1 MSVFSGLKQPI
12 VSVARC
18 PRHDDCGRIYE
29 SVQDALNLIGGLESI
44 VSRGDCV
51 LLKPNLLCPKPYT
64 TGATTNPHVIRAV
77 ADLCRRA
84 GAKEIIVADGAAVGH
99 NTTEVFESCGLFEI
113 AREDNLVLID
123 FAKDEYQYVVNPL
136 GKLWKRIRVPKSF
149 LQANVIVNI
158 PVMKT
163 HDALGVTL
171 GLKNMKGIIHV
182 SDKKRFHKWGLAQ
195 SIVDLNHIAMAEL
208 TVMDGTVGMEGD
220 GPVAGDPVN
229 LGIVMAAT
237 DTVACDHVA
246 CAIMGFS
253 DDEVEYI
260 AMAGEQGLGHFEL
273 EGISVVGETIASVR
287 KPFRRISLDQ
297 EKLERLAIHLFAY
310 DACSGCSHAVKSF
323 LLSLERKGRI
333 EELRGHNIIYGQNA
347 QIPKGIKGTMVRVG
361 VCTRE
366 LSGAG
371 AIYIPGC
378 PPHPEHMEE
387 KLKL

>member
-1 MSVFSGLKQPI
+1 MARTAGMRKPV
-12 VSVARC
+12 VSVVRC
-18 PRHDDCGRIYE
+18 PQHDDYGKIHR
-29 SVQDALNLIGGLESI
+29 SVQEAVNLIGGFEAV
-44 VSRGDCV
+44 VSPGDRV

-64 TGATTNPHVIRAV
+64 TGATTNPHLIRAV

-84 GAKEIIVADGAAVGH
+84 GAKEITVADGAAVGH
-99 NTTEVFESCGLFEI
+99 STTAVFENCGLLEM
-113 AREDNLVLID
+113 AREDDLALVD
-123 FAKDEYQYVVNPL
+123 FAKDEYQQVVNPL
-136 GKLWKRIRVPKSF
+136 GKLWKRMRVPKTF
-149 LQANVIVNI
+149 LQANVVINL

-195 SIVDLNHIAMAEL
+195 SIVDLNHIALAEL
-208 TVMDGTVGMEGD
+208 TIMDGTVGMEGD

-237 DTVACDHVA
+237 DTVACDRVA

-253 DDEVEYI
+253 GDEVEYI
-260 AMAGEQGLGHFEL
+260 AMAGEQGLGQFEL
-273 EGISVVGETIASVR
+273 EGISVVGETIESVR
-287 KPFRRISLDQ
+287 RPFRRISLDQ
-297 EKLERLAIHLFAY
+297 EKLDQLGIHLFGY

-323 LLSLERKGRI
+323 LLGLERKGGI
-333 EELRGHNIIYGQNA
+333 GQLRGHNIIYGQNA
-347 QIPKGIKGTMVRVG
+347 RIPEGVEGIMVRVG

-366 LSGAG
+366 LCGAG
-371 AIYIPGC
+371 AVYIPGC

-387 KLKL
+387 KLNL